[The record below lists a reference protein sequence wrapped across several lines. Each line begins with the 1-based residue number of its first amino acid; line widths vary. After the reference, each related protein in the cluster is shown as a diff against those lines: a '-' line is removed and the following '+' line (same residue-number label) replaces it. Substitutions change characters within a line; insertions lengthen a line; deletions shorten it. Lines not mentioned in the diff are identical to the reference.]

1 MNNISIIGLGNI
13 SYELC
18 SFLNQEGFDVI
29 GTTDNIDRKKKL
41 TNIGVKVYRRNQIK
55 ECIAKADRLII
66 TVPPD
71 NLGCEI
77 VRNYSKEIKDSNI
90 KWIGYLSS
98 TSVYG
103 NYDGDEVDE
112 SSEIKPIQPVAVN
125 RAKAEKD
132 VQVLGQQLT
141 IAVEIFRVSGIYGNN
156 YNIIKQILFKGIK
169 PIFKE
174 GHYFNRIHEKDIARV
189 LCLACSGNLNS
200 GIINLS
206 DNLPAPQLD
215 IIEYAYSIM
224 NKKMP
229 KSSNY
234 KDIYKDMPSN
244 IRRFWE
250 NNRRVNNLLL
260 KKKYGS
266 LLFPTYKEGLSYI
279 YEDYKCKP
287 SNKD

>member
-18 SFLNQEGFDVI
+18 SFLIQEGFDVI
-29 GTTDNIDRKKKL
+29 GTTDNFYRKINLK
-41 TNIGVKVYRRNQIK
+41 NIGVKVYRRNQIN
-55 ECIAKADRLII
+55 ECIAKADKLII

-71 NLGCEI
+71 NFGCEI
-77 VRNYSKEIKDSNI
+77 IRNYSKEIMHSNI

-156 YNIIKQILFKGIK
+156 YNIIKQILFK
-169 PIFKE
+169 E
-174 GHYFNRIHEKDIARV
+174 
-189 LCLACSGNLNS
+189 
-200 GIINLS
+200 
-206 DNLPAPQLD
+206 
-215 IIEYAYSIM
+215 
-224 NKKMP
+224 
-229 KSSNY
+229 
-234 KDIYKDMPSN
+234 
-244 IRRFWE
+244 
-250 NNRRVNNLLL
+250 NLLEHIKTLLKTFLLSPL
-260 KKKYGS
+260 KKEIFVFFAISINSSS
-266 LLFPTYKEGLSYI
+266 L
-279 YEDYKCKP
+279 CA
-287 SNKD
+287 